1 MSHLFL
7 ILSNQFYFFL
17 NGISYYGIKVAIVY
31 HDMYVDTCNEFSV
44 EKKCKYSLTLFHI
57 A

>member
-31 HDMYVDTCNEFSV
+31 HDMYVDMCNEFSV